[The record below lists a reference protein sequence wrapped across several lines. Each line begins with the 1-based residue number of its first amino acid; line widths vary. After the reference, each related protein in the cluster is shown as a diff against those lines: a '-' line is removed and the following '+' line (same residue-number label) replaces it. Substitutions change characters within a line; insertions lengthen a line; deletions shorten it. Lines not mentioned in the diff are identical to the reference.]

1 MFAMKAQNTNTASRP
16 LKRDILR
23 RAAQICGT
31 LSKPSKMPCY
41 GFSLPAQ
48 RCQTG
53 SKLQTVEKS
62 TCFKCYALS
71 GNYRRGNVRD
81 ALEKRFQLLMQA
93 QENNTLEQWAEAMAD
108 QINAQEN
115 SGFFRWH
122 DSGDIQ
128 STAHLLAIFRVCEL
142 TPNIKHWIPTRE
154 AAYVREALALRPA
167 PSNLRIRLSALKRE
181 FPPSAGLA
189 KRLNVQT
196 STVSWK
202 HSGVTCEA
210 NKRGGVCGP
219 CRACWSQ
226 NVFNVDYPLH

>member
-1 MFAMKAQNTNTASRP
+1 MTAQNTNTASRP
-16 LKRDILR
+16 LKRDILQ
-23 RAAQICGT
+23 RAADICGT

-48 RCQTG
+48 HCQTG
-53 SKLQTVEKS
+53 SKLQTVKDS
-62 TCFKCYALS
+62 TCFKCYALR

-81 ALEKRFQLLMQA
+81 ALQSRYDKLMRA
-93 QENNTLEQWAEAMAD
+93 TAENKLDAWSDAMAA
-108 QINAQEN
+108 QINAQEK

-122 DSGDIQ
+122 DSGDLQ
-128 STAHLLAIFRVCEL
+128 SVAHLLAIFRVCEL
-142 TPNIKHWIPTRE
+142 TPHIKHWIPTRE
-154 AAYVREALALRPA
+154 AAYVRSALALRPA

-189 KRLNVQT
+189 KRLGVQT

-202 HSGVTCEA
+202 QSGVICEA